1 MKIAQVMVAKG
12 FGGAERYFVD
22 LSNHLAERGHEVL
35 VITHKD
41 FQGLRQLKQSSN
53 LRVENILVLGWW
65 DFRSRLKMQKVI
77 NNFNTEIIHSHL
89 ARATYLC
96 GRISNSLNIPLTV
109 KTHNYIDL
117 KYYKN
122 VDVFIP
128 TTEDQKQY
136 LINQGVD
143 ENKIEVIPNFSKIS
157 PVEEINYSQA
167 GDKLEIYSIG
177 RMVKKKGFD
186 NLLRAFSTV
195 VKSGYEA
202 RLEIAGDGPERKV
215 LMELVEELDLGNHV
229 KLPGWIDDVSN
240 FAENKDVFVLPSL
253 DEPFGIVVLEA
264 MAMGKPIIS
273 TRTQGPREILDEQA
287 ACFVAINVEEELA
300 DAMKKFIDDKEY
312 RLKLADNS
320 LKRFKKKY
328 SLEVVAPKILDL
340 YQRLSV

>member
-1 MKIAQVMVAKG
+1 MKIVQAMVAKG
-12 FGGAERYFVD
+12 YGGAERYFVD
-22 LSNHLAERGHEVL
+22 LSNHLAERGHQVL
-35 VITHKD
+35 VIIHKD
-41 FQGLRQLKQSSN
+41 FQGKQQLKQSSN
-53 LRVENILVLGWW
+53 LRVENFSVLGWW
-65 DFRSRLKMQKVI
+65 DVRSRLKMQKVI
-77 NNFNTEIIHSHL
+77 NNFDAEIIHSHL

-96 GRISNSLNIPLTV
+96 GYISNNLNIPLTV

-136 LINQGVD
+136 LIKQGVD
-143 ENKIEVIPNFSKIS
+143 EKKIKVIPNFSKII
-157 PVEEINYSQA
+157 PVEEIKYQQA
-167 GDKLEIYSIG
+167 DEKLEIYSIG

-186 NLLRAFSTV
+186 NLLRAFSLLF
-195 VKSGYEA
+195 KSGYEA
-202 RLEIAGDGPERKV
+202 RLEIAGDGPERKA
-215 LMELVEELDLGNHV
+215 LLELVEELGLGKYV
-229 KLPGWIDDVSN
+229 KFPGWVDDVSN

-264 MAMGKPIIS
+264 MAMGKPIIT

-287 ACFVAINVEEELA
+287 ACLVSINVEEELA

-312 RLKLADNS
+312 RLKLAENS
-320 LKRFKKKY
+320 LKRFKEKY

-340 YQRLSV
+340 YKKASV